1 MIVNQWVPAAHT
13 GDAVGDH
20 TRRLRGLFRSW
31 GHTSEIFAI
40 TIDDAL
46 KGDVLSWTDPRA
58 RAGDVTVFHFA
69 APSAMT
75 AGFAGLRGRRML
87 QYHNIT
93 PAHFLAPYDSHL
105 ARMAGQGRAELKSL
119 AASTHLAA
127 AASEYSRQELTA
139 LGFGVTDVAPILVD
153 TERLTGAEPMPAL
166 ERVLQDGLANILFV
180 GRIAPNKKIDDIL
193 RMAEHYKRY
202 VDSAYRFIFVGRTN
216 AVPAYYTAVRALV
229 AEYRMLPERFL
240 FPGDV
245 PDRDLATYYRN
256 AHAYVSLSEHEGFCV
271 PVVEAMAMEVPV
283 LAYASTAVPETLGG
297 AGVSFAPKDLEQ
309 AAELLGAL
317 IYDAPFRAGVLEG
330 QRRRIRDFDPAL
342 VAASH
347 RRLLETVTS

>member
-1 MIVNQWVPAAHT
+1 MIVNQWVPAAHV

-20 TRRLRGLFRSW
+20 TRSMCELFRSW
-31 GHTSEIFAI
+31 GHTSEVFAI
-40 TIDDAL
+40 TIDDSL
-46 KGDVLSWTDPRA
+46 KGDVLPWTDSRA
-58 RAGDVTVFHFA
+58 RAGDVTVLQFA

-75 AGFAGLRGRRML
+75 AEFAALPGTRML

-93 PAHFLAPYDSHL
+93 PAHFLAPYDTHL
-105 ARMAGQGRAELKSL
+105 ARMAGMGRAELASL
-119 AASTHLAA
+119 AGSTHIAA
-127 AASEYSRQELTA
+127 AASEYSRRELEA
-139 LGFGVTDVAPILVD
+139 LGFRTTVVAPILTD
-153 TERLTGAEPMPAL
+153 TERLTTAEPMPAL
-166 ERVLQDGLANILFV
+166 ERLLQDGLANILFV
-180 GRIAPNKKIDDIL
+180 GRIAPNKKIEDIL

-202 VDSAYRFIFVGRTN
+202 VDAAYRFIFVGRTDV
-216 AVPAYYTAVRALV
+216 VPAYYTAVRALV

-240 FPGDV
+240 FPGGV
-245 PDRDLATYYRN
+245 SERDLATYYRN

-271 PVVEAMAMEVPV
+271 PLVEAMAMEVPV

-330 QRRRIRDFDPAL
+330 QRRRIRDFEPAS
-342 VAASH
+342 VAASY